1 MVSPVADFVVAM
13 GSDGRILSQGSLA
26 SALERDS
33 ELLKEITEERAEIEK
48 AEQEVTTLKPEA
60 VEATKIT
67 GKLVVAEEMEDG
79 HVGWTA
85 CEYHHHFVHAKL
97 AHGMSQSNC
106 TSATCQ
112 RGRYCSGSYT
122 CPIKS
127 YSTSSSTSK

>member
-26 SALERDS
+26 SALEHDS

-48 AEQEVTTLKPEA
+48 AEQEVTTPKPETL
-60 VEATKIT
+60 EATKST

-85 CEYHHHFVHAKL
+85 CEYHHRSVHAKL
-97 AHGMSQSNC
+97 AHAYQQSNC
-106 TSATCQ
+106 TLAIC
-112 RGRYCSGSYT
+112 RRDRYCSGSYT
-122 CPIKS
+122 CLVKS
-127 YSTSSSTSK
+127 CATSSSTSK

>member
-48 AEQEVTTLKPEA
+48 AEQEVTTPKPEA
-60 VEATKIT
+60 VEATKSA
-67 GKLVVAEEMEDG
+67 GKLVVAEEMEYG

-85 CEYHHHFVHAKL
+85 CEYHRHSIHATL
-97 AHGMSQSNC
+97 AHGMAQSNC
-106 TSATCQ
+106 ILATC
-112 RGRYCSGSYT
+112 RRSRCYSGSYT
-122 CPIKS
+122 CLVKS
-127 YSTSSSTSK
+127 CATSSSTSK